1 MGPQRIFGMTPW
13 VRRLFVANLVV
24 FLFQMTIFVAPRF
37 LATFGFVPLRA
48 LAQPWTF
55 VTYMFLHGG
64 PLHLAFNLL
73 ALFVFGPDVE
83 EQMGGG
89 PFLAYYLLCGL
100 GGAALSFALMQ
111 FRPVE
116 LVIGASAA
124 VYGVLLAFAWVAP
137 DRPIYVFPLPE
148 PIPAKWLV
156 TFTVAVSLGLA
167 IFPPIDKVSHLVH
180 LGGFGAGCA
189 ARLAAE
195 RAGPPGPR
203 GPGERRGTQA
213 APPAAR
219 RGTGGDRPRTRQDLG
234 TRNREPHARRA
245 EIPRGD
251 EPKDAGQGLRATCS
265 RCSSSCPCRIP
276 QAAIPTPCSPR
287 GCSPRR
293 AAPPSGWSPNS
304 PGTRML
310 TSRWGGCGTRGP
322 PRAATARSTSS
333 ARRSGSRRASRRRS
347 GGRSRWGI
355 GWGATRARASPGAR
369 CSGCLSS
376 ARGTALPGRAF
387 SSCTTTTPSGAAPTG
402 CSPFTR
408 T

>member
-24 FLFQMTIFVAPRF
+24 FLFQMTIFVDPRF

-83 EQMGGG
+83 ERMGGRS
-89 PFLAYYLLCGL
+89 FLAYYLLCGL

-167 IFPPIDKVSHLVH
+167 IFPPIDKVSHLAH
-180 LGGFGAGCA
+180 LGGFGAGFLYLKVA
-189 ARLAAE
+189 DWRLARAE
-195 RAGPPGPR
+195 R
-203 GPGERRGTQA
+203 
-213 APPAAR
+213 
-219 RGTGGDRPRTRQDLG
+219 
-234 TRNREPHARRA
+234 HV
-245 EIPRGD
+245 
-251 EPKDAGQGLRATCS
+251 
-265 RCSSSCPCRIP
+265 
-276 QAAIPTPCSPR
+276 
-287 GCSPRR
+287 RR

-333 ARRSGSRRASRRRS
+333 ARRSGSFRASRRRS

-369 CSGCLSS
+369 CSGCSS
-376 ARGTALPGRAF
+376 FARGTALPGRAF

-402 CSPFTR
+402 CSPSTR
-408 T
+408 TILRPWSGAR